1 MFVTVLKILL
11 KCTWVWAFKWPWRTL
26 KSSLNKDT
34 AKSEASRQIL
44 LRDCGVSNE
53 VLTYQ
58 WRHTIPLRTEL
69 YKPDVQNP
77 IALATWGAY
86 GKPRRSPSS
95 VAVEE
100 WVSPQHS
107 ELWEVWLSQWRSI
120 PPSQNYWL
128 TRLDCN
134 DCIRDTW
141 FLVISIVGL
150 EKAFGK
156 SMSTG
161 NGEAGIQQRL
171 NKNVRLIYP
180 SSVEG
185 FPLQFNTPC
194 GIQLSD
200 RFLEGFYWTTC

>member
-1 MFVTVLKILL
+1 MPRVEKGDKYLSGTVV
-11 KCTWVWAFKWPWRTL
+11 CQM
-26 KSSLNKDT
+26 KSSPT
-34 AKSEASRQIL
+34 
-44 LRDCGVSNE
+44 NE
-53 VLTYQ
+53 DIGN
-58 WRHTIPLRTEL
+58 TIPLRIEL
-69 YKPDVQNP
+69 CKPDVQNP

-95 VAVEE
+95 VAVAE

-107 ELWEVWLSQWRSI
+107 KLWEVWLAQWRSI

-128 TRLDCN
+128 TWLDCD
-134 DCIRDTW
+134 DCIRDTL

-161 NGEAGIQQRL
+161 NGEGGIQQRL

-185 FPLQFNTPC
+185 FPLQFNTPW
-194 GIQLSD
+194 GLQLSD
-200 RFLEGFYWTTC
+200 RFLEGFYWLDYMLALSVKHDAEVPL